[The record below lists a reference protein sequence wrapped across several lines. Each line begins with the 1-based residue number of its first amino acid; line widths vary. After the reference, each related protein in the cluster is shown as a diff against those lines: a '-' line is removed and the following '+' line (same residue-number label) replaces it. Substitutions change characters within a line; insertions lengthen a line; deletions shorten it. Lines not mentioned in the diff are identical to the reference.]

1 MFREGLAEEVTPLC
15 YVLNDKEEAAPE
27 SRARAFQGL
36 GRCGCKAPDPGKNLA
51 HFGTLR
57 GSGRREKK
65 SKGTEGKKLPQVRLQ
80 QWIIAIEGLGFHS
93 FK

>member
-27 SRARAFQGL
+27 SGARAFQGL
-36 GRCGCKAPDPGKNLA
+36 GKFGCKAPDPGKDLA
-51 HFGTLR
+51 HFRTLR
-57 GSGRREKK
+57 GSGR
-65 SKGTEGKKLPQVRLQ
+65 GGKKRKKTEDQRLPQVRLQ

-93 FK
+93 FR